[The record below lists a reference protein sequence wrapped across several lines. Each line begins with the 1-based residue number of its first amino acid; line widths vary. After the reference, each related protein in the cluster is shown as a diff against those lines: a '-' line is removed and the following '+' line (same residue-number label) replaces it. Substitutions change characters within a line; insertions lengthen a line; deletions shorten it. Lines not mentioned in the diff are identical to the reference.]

1 MTIIPYRPVKNLC
14 HYVSFMLYVSGGI
27 LDSAIKCFMINVPPE
42 ILVHSLANFHS
53 QKEYRHMN
61 LQFMWCTNE
70 WWQIISQFVSVKKQ
84 INICFNVHMSVGRHA
99 MLTPFSFTFGCS
111 GNCQWQKIMS
121 HVIFLMFVINRK
133 SNKLISKIT
142 QRKCV
147 CRLVWNYVSTIVW

>member
-61 LQFMWCTNE
+61 LHLCDAQM
-70 WWQIISQFVSVKKQ
+70 SDGKQ
-84 INICFNVHMSVGRHA
+84 YHNLFR
-99 MLTPFSFTFGCS
+99 
-111 GNCQWQKIMS
+111 
-121 HVIFLMFVINRK
+121 
-133 SNKLISKIT
+133 
-142 QRKCV
+142 
-147 CRLVWNYVSTIVW
+147 